1 MHEKYLLILLYS
13 ATGAVKNLTHTMA
26 ELILKFDSN
35 ES

>member
-1 MHEKYLLILLYS
+1 MHEIYLLILLYS
-13 ATGAVKNLTHTMA
+13 ATGAVKNLTHAMT